1 VTDLLPADALTGK
14 RIAVSISD
22 SADLARLGLT
32 DTHVR
37 LALGEIARAVLVAG
51 GGLLYGG
58 HLEEGGHTPFLV
70 EEFQRWQRD
79 ESQHPHADETDGEL
93 HSGSRQRTGQ
103 LVLSLA
109 WSVHRQTP
117 LSRIK
122 EYDDTLHTG
131 GEVVCLSADGH
142 RINPRGGRGED
153 SEPETDPRV
162 VVESLTGLRR
172 WMRDHS
178 HGRVVVG
185 GRRRGYQGAMPGVL
199 EETLLS
205 LEAEQPVYVAG
216 GFGGVALDI
225 ARALKTAPGDWP
237 PPADAEE
244 PQPGLADGLAKV
256 ERLKR
261 APTWDGLHN
270 GLTDEEN
277 QRLAITHRPSE
288 IAALISRGLGR
299 LETPAT

>member
-14 RIAVSISD
+14 RIAVSVSD
-22 SADLARLGLT
+22 SPDLARLGLT

-37 LALGEIARAVLVAG
+37 LALGETTRAVLVAG

-58 HLEEGGHTPFLV
+58 HLKADGYTPFLV
-70 EEFQRWQRD
+70 EEFQRWQRE
-79 ESQHPHADETDGEL
+79 ESQHPHADETDAEL
-93 HSGSRQRTGQ
+93 HGGSTRRTGQ
-103 LVLSLA
+103 LVLCLA

-117 LSRIK
+117 LSRI
-122 EYDDTLHTG
+122 EEFDDILHTG
-131 GEVVCLSADGH
+131 GEVVCLSTDGR
-142 RINPRGGRGED
+142 RIDPKTGRGEAPA
-153 SEPETDPRV
+153 PETDPRV
-162 VVESLTGLRR
+162 VAESLTGLRR

-185 GRRRGYQGAMPGVL
+185 GRRSGYQGAIPGVL

-205 LEAEQPVYVAG
+205 LETEQPVYIAG

-225 ARALKTAPGDWP
+225 SRALETAPADWP

-244 PQPGLADGLAKV
+244 SQPGLSYGLAKV
-256 ERLKR
+256 VRLRR
-261 APTWDGLHN
+261 APTWSGLRN
-270 GLTDEEN
+270 GLSDEEN
-277 QRLAITHRPSE
+277 HRSSE

-299 LETPAT
+299 LGAPST